1 MRFRAKYVLN
11 GFDMLNNTQKRR
23 KLEPKNN
30 KNGNSNASNIF
41 RSLENLPKSRFACK
55 RCRLK
60 KVKCD
65 QELPSCKNCLKVD
78 ETCIS
83 VDTATGEDIP
93 RSYILFLEDRLS
105 VMIQKF
111 KEQGIDPS
119 TFDYKLPVSSE
130 DPPYKVS
137 NGSSYSQDT
146 ILGSYLMR
154 RGQILKGEYEN
165 LPIVPTVNF
174 KKDTSKNNLLDQE
187 IKNESP
193 NLNHEMNSNIIPETA
208 SAVKSMRQPLEFQ
221 ESNKN
226 ISQVALEESDAS
238 KSFLGDSSGISF
250 AKLVF
255 TAANLS
261 PDVVIKDSDNDL
273 KKREQK
279 LSEYQ
284 IAETTEDFD
293 PIALP
298 TRKEAEKLIIRYF
311 VDTNAQL
318 PMLHREFFLKKYF
331 EPIYGP
337 WNSNISLV
345 SDMTK
350 INKKFVLP
358 KNVYFTPEGDEE
370 KNSPEKSSLP
380 LYDILKSFTTEE
392 EKKQYKVPVRFKI
405 PLFFINIIFAIGHTT
420 QVLKANNMKVVTFK
434 RRALSFSNETFAST
448 DRLESLSATLLLTMY
463 SLMRPN
469 IPGVWFTMG
478 SVLRL
483 TVDLGLHDEKLN
495 QSHNAFYKEIRRRL
509 FWSVYSLD
517 RQICSYFGRPFG
529 IPEESITTRFPSLL
543 DDSQIVDTDPTITDY
558 SDVVNFTSTSKIIAL
573 NMFKIRRIQA
583 SIVKVL
589 YAPHAELPRQF
600 QDIETWRSSLLKELD
615 HWYHKEIPQ
624 SFESMNCKFNTFF
637 FHLNYHYSKNILY
650 GLSPKCPVL
659 NEKAFQIVFESTKG
673 TIDVFHNLCVKKKL
687 SYTWVAVHNMFMTGM
702 AYLYVIYYYSGNY
715 IFEDKKTVKQ
725 FTHKVLN
732 VLKNLVGTCEA
743 AKKCYK
749 TYKMLCAVVI
759 KIKFNG
765 SNIKS
770 TYQLNI
776 PDDNDVSKEFY
787 STEGG
792 GDITHDNIVN
802 NSHISNHTDSMTNL
816 NINMN
821 INNNKNQNSPS
832 MMNSSIPMNL
842 DNHNDSSKSSS
853 VSRLSP
859 MEPELTDTSLE
870 QFFDKLTKMQNFDT
884 MNQNTAQNIP
894 SQKMN
899 SQMTSQISSSATMQ
913 VPQEMGTEIPNFM
926 PSNPANSVV
935 NLADPSILESNTIL
949 DQPGQKFQN
958 SNMTDLLFQV
968 TSQPMWDELFGK
980 TQPHALEEEDP
991 FRIF

>member
-1 MRFRAKYVLN
+1 
-11 GFDMLNNTQKRR
+11 MLNNSQKRR
-23 KLEPKNN
+23 KLEPKNISDY
-30 KNGNSNASNIF
+30 KNGGTFTN
-41 RSLENLPKSRFACK
+41 LENLPKSRFACK

-65 QELPSCKNCLKVD
+65 QELPSCKNCSRVH

-93 RSYILFLEDRLS
+93 RSYILFLEDRISSMIRKLS
-105 VMIQKF
+105 
-111 KEQGIDPS
+111 EQGIDPS
-119 TFDYKLPVSSE
+119 TLDFRLPVSSE
-130 DPPYKVS
+130 DPPYNVTD
-137 NGSSYSQDT
+137 GITYSQDV

-154 RGQILKGEYEN
+154 RGQILKGEFDN
-165 LPIVPTVNF
+165 LPVVPTISTRNVASTTTDN
-174 KKDTSKNNLLDQE
+174 
-187 IKNESP
+187 KNES
-193 NLNHEMNSNIIPETA
+193 SNQSETTASTIIPETA
-208 SAVKSMRQPLEFQ
+208 SAVRSMKQPFEYQ

-226 ISQVALEESDAS
+226 ISQVAPEESDAS

-255 TAANLS
+255 TAANVS
-261 PDVVIKDSDNDL
+261 PNILIKDSDNDI
-273 KKREQK
+273 KKREKK
-279 LSEYQ
+279 LKEYQ
-284 IAETTEDFD
+284 IAETTEIFD

-337 WNSNISLV
+337 WNSNISLA

-350 INKKFVLP
+350 INKEFKLP
-358 KNVYFTPEGDEE
+358 ENAYFTPENQDG
-370 KNSPEKSSLP
+370 SPTENLTTP
-380 LYDILKSFTTEE
+380 LYDIIKGFATEK
-392 EKKQYKVPVRFKI
+392 EKESYKIPARFKI
-405 PLFFINIIFAIGHTT
+405 PLFFLNIIFAIGHTT

-434 RRALSFSNETFAST
+434 RRALSFSSETFAST
-448 DRLESLSATLLLTMY
+448 DKLETLSATLLLTMY

-495 QSHNAFYKEIRRRL
+495 QSHSAFDKEMRRRL

-529 IPEESITTRFPSLL
+529 IPEESITTRFPSML
-543 DDSQIVDTDPTITDY
+543 DDSQIVATDPDVTDY
-558 SDVVNFTSTSKIIAL
+558 SDIINYTSTSKVIAL

-600 QDIETWRSSLLKELD
+600 QDIETWRSSVLEELD

-637 FHLNYHYSKNILY
+637 FHLNYHYSKSILY

-659 NEKAFQIVFESTKG
+659 NEKAFQIVFKSTKG

-725 FTHKVLN
+725 YTHKVLN

-743 AKKCYK
+743 ANKCYK

-759 KIKFNG
+759 KIKFSG
-765 SNIKS
+765 
-770 TYQLNI
+770 
-776 PDDNDVSKEFY
+776 
-787 STEGG
+787 
-792 GDITHDNIVN
+792 
-802 NSHISNHTDSMTNL
+802 
-816 NINMN
+816 
-821 INNNKNQNSPS
+821 
-832 MMNSSIPMNL
+832 SSIKDSYIPHPEYFGNDDIRRDGNITNS
-842 DNHNDSSKSSS
+842 DNHIKGHSEILSNANNITNNEIQNMPQVAGTSISRNLSSYSRHNDGSQMT
-853 VSRLSP
+853 RLSP

-870 QFFDKLTKMQNFDT
+870 EFFSTLTKMQNNIDT
-884 MNQNTAQNIP
+884 MQSGGTHDTTFQTANAQQNQA
-894 SQKMN
+894 
-899 SQMTSQISSSATMQ
+899 TSLLSG
-913 VPQEMGTEIPNFM
+913 QEEM
-926 PSNPANSVV
+926 PSHAAGGMVNFTNPE
-935 NLADPSILESNTIL
+935 LLQTHPLPSAGGAA
-949 DQPGQKFQN
+949 PFQD
-958 SNMTDLLFQV
+958 SAMTDLLFQV
-968 TSQPMWDELFGK
+968 TSQPVWDELFGK
-980 TQPHALEEEDP
+980 IQPHPHLHPHPHPRPPEEEDP
-991 FRIF
+991 FRLF